1 MIMTNLNLTLDEL
14 KLITNFRNIG
24 SYQGMSKQE
33 LSYEL
38 SKPQPIIQALFED
51 IDESN
56 ENGKVTID
64 H

>member
-1 MIMTNLNLTLDEL
+1 MTNLNLTLDEL

-33 LSYEL
+33 LAYEL
-38 SKPQPIIQALFED
+38 SKPQPIIQALED